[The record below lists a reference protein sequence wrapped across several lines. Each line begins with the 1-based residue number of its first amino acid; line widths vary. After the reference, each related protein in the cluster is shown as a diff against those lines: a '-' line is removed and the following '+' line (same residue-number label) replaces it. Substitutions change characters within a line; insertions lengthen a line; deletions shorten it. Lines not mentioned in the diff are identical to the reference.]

1 MLKTN
6 FVKLVLCILAATVV
20 SAQVNQTV
28 LSDGTDLSKSY
39 YIPPEIK
46 EIEEQVINFK
56 DPEISALILARIAD
70 SIWKFDED
78 RGRGLFMISLSKL
91 PISSDNAAKKSSAL
105 PTFRKVVSLIA
116 RHDKG
121 WANTLLELLN
131 ESAEKKSGSN
141 LEIAET
147 LLETDTKLA
156 SDFAQQSLQHDVNRG
171 FVSFLN
177 RLRQQDQAEADRLF
191 IQAVRLYSSI
201 PNPDA
206 TNFAILGTYLFG
218 PPYGYAGQTV
228 TLTRIG
234 NVFVPNV
241 TGNHPNISVAL
252 VQSYL
257 RGAVLIIGRPT
268 TSVEQRSIRYALGYQ
283 LLPKAQE
290 FAPAMIGELSS
301 AMSALISYVPVE
313 ITSNEAYRNLNRDA
327 GRSLDE
333 KIRDI
338 EKIADSSVRDRLFLD
353 LTYHLWQKKDLQGA
367 NEAAARIENEEVR
380 KLLENLIL
388 FGQGTRLLK
397 EAEADLIGAMQIAS
411 RLQNSFEK
419 CLLWLGIAS
428 VAGKAKHETL
438 FNQALASA
446 EATSRKIDDNTSP
459 FLLLYISGQMK
470 NNGLPQS
477 DVTLAEAIRELNKI
491 DAQQAPTFVRE
502 VILDPLKFSF
512 PIRVDGLDV
521 SFRSSLQ
528 NNLTENVKDNLSIV
542 NDLRDENLRGE
553 GYLLII
559 KRILENKIAPPN
571 WKRQDKV
578 IRVGEDGIRKSAAK
592 VVMPLYPKDSEK
604 KRVSGVTVT
613 EVQYNGNGDVTE
625 VTVLT
630 APDSAIRKSI
640 EDALAKWKFIPSK
653 LDEKPISVRGKIT
666 FYFVID
672 SKGKGKVENPISK
685 YV

>member
-1 MLKTN
+1 MLKKS
-6 FVKLVLCILAATVV
+6 FVKLVLCILAMSTV

-28 LSDGTDLSKSY
+28 LSDGTVLSKSR

-46 EIEEQVINFK
+46 EIEQQVINFK

-78 RGRGLFMISLSKL
+78 RGRDLFLISLGKL
-91 PISSDNAAKKSSAL
+91 SISSDNAGKKSSAL

-116 RHDKG
+116 RHDKE

-147 LLETDTKLA
+147 LLETDPELA

-177 RLRQQDQAEADRLF
+177 RLRQQDRAEADRLF
-191 IQAVRLYSSI
+191 IQAVGLYSSM

-268 TSVEQRSIRYALGYQ
+268 TSAEQRSIRYALGYQ

-290 FAPAMIGELSS
+290 FAPAMIGELSG
-301 AMSALISYVPVE
+301 AMNALISYVPVE
-313 ITSNEAYRNLNRDA
+313 ITGNEAYKNLNRDA
-327 GRSLDE
+327 NRSLDE
-333 KIRDI
+333 KIKDI

-353 LTYHLWQKKDLQGA
+353 LTYHLWQQKDFQSA
-367 NEAAARIENEEVR
+367 NEVAARIENEEVR
-380 KLLENLIL
+380 KSLENLIL
-388 FGQGTRLLK
+388 FGQGIRLLK
-397 EAEADLIGAMQIAS
+397 GAETDLIGAMQIAS
-411 RLQNSFEK
+411 RLPNSFEK

-428 VAGKAKHETL
+428 AASNATDGTL
-438 FNQALASA
+438 FNQAIASA

-459 FLLLYISGQMK
+459 FLLLHISGQMK
-470 NNGLPQS
+470 KHGLPQY
-477 DVTLAEAIRELNKI
+477 DVTLDEAIRELNKI
-491 DAQQAPTFVRE
+491 DSPQSPSLVRE
-502 VILDPLKFSF
+502 VLLDPLKFSF
-512 PIRVDGLDV
+512 PIRVDGLDL

-528 NNLTENVKDNLSIV
+528 NNLTENVTDNLSIV
-542 NDLRDENLRGE
+542 NDLRDEKLRGE
-553 GYLLII
+553 GYLLIT
-559 KRILENKIAPPN
+559 KRILDNKIATPN
-571 WKRQDKV
+571 WKSQDQV

-592 VVMPLYPKDSEK
+592 IVMPLYPKDSER
-604 KRVSGVTVT
+604 KRVNGVTVT
-613 EVQYNGNGDVTE
+613 EIQYNGNGDVTE
-625 VTVLT
+625 VVVLT

-640 EDALAKWKFIPSK
+640 EDALAKWKFTPSK
-653 LDEKPISVRGKIT
+653 LGEKPVSVRGKIT

-672 SKGKGKVENPISK
+672 AKGKGKVENPK
-685 YV
+685 QFQ